1 MTETHVKLVSEKIP
15 GKKIRKNILWRQTWN
30 FYFFIL
36 GMAVG
41 VAAIYIWLTAKSDG
55 TLRIDSSDPDG
66 PYMFL
71 EVRRSIEDIRKKPFV
86 ILRVNLKS
94 YLTRK

>member
-1 MTETHVKLVSEKIP
+1 MEL
-15 GKKIRKNILWRQTWN
+15 L
-30 FYFFIL
+30 FFIL

-41 VAAIYIWLTAKSDG
+41 VAAIYIWLTVKSDG
-55 TLRIDSSDPDG
+55 TLRIDSSDP
-66 PYMFL
+66 YMFL
-71 EVRRSIEDIRKKPFV
+71 EVGRSIEDIRKKPFV

>member
-1 MTETHVKLVSEKIP
+1 MEADMEL
-15 GKKIRKNILWRQTWN
+15 L
-30 FYFFIL
+30 FFIL

-55 TLRIDSSDPDG
+55 TLRIDSYDPDG
-66 PYMFL
+66 LYMFL
-71 EVRRSIEDIRKKPFV
+71 EVRRSTEDIRKKPFV

>member
-1 MTETHVKLVSEKIP
+1 MEL
-15 GKKIRKNILWRQTWN
+15 L
-30 FYFFIL
+30 FFIL

-55 TLRIDSSDPDG
+55 TLLIDSSDPDG

-71 EVRRSIEDIRKKPFV
+71 EVGRSIEDIRKKPFV

>member
-1 MTETHVKLVSEKIP
+1 MEADMEL
-15 GKKIRKNILWRQTWN
+15 L
-30 FYFFIL
+30 FFIL

-71 EVRRSIEDIRKKPFV
+71 EVRSKPFSIFV
-86 ILRVNLKS
+86 LALAAS
-94 YLTRK
+94 A

>member
-1 MTETHVKLVSEKIP
+1 MEADMEL
-15 GKKIRKNILWRQTWN
+15 L
-30 FYFFIL
+30 FFIL

-41 VAAIYIWLTAKSDG
+41 VAAIYIWPTAKSDG
-55 TLRIDSSDPDG
+55 TLRIGSSGPDG

>member
-1 MTETHVKLVSEKIP
+1 MEL
-15 GKKIRKNILWRQTWN
+15 L
-30 FYFFIL
+30 FFIL

-66 PYMFL
+66 AIYVLGGQAQAPRTS
-71 EVRRSIEDIRKKPFV
+71 ERNRSSSCV
-86 ILRVNLKS
+86 
-94 YLTRK
+94 

>member
-1 MTETHVKLVSEKIP
+1 MEL
-15 GKKIRKNILWRQTWN
+15 L
-30 FYFFIL
+30 FFIL
-36 GMAVG
+36 GIAG
-41 VAAIYIWLTAKSDG
+41 LCIGLTAKSDG

>member
-1 MTETHVKLVSEKIP
+1 MEL
-15 GKKIRKNILWRQTWN
+15 L
-30 FYFFIL
+30 FFIL

-66 PYMFL
+66 PYKA
-71 EVRRSIEDIRKKPFV
+71 EKEETAIYEADAVVVEDKDSEGTDK
-86 ILRVNLKS
+86 
-94 YLTRK
+94 

>member
-1 MTETHVKLVSEKIP
+1 MEL
-15 GKKIRKNILWRQTWN
+15 L
-30 FYFFIL
+30 FFIL

-71 EVRRSIEDIRKKPFV
+71 EVRRSTEDIRKKPFV

-94 YLTRK
+94 YLKNMYVTIEEDEFAAKYAAEEGPEE

>member
-1 MTETHVKLVSEKIP
+1 MEL
-15 GKKIRKNILWRQTWN
+15 L
-30 FYFFIL
+30 FFIL

-55 TLRIDSSDPDG
+55 TLRIDSSDP
-66 PYMFL
+66 YMFL
-71 EVRRSIEDIRKKPFV
+71 EVRRSTEDIRKKPFV

>member
-1 MTETHVKLVSEKIP
+1 MEL
-15 GKKIRKNILWRQTWN
+15 L
-30 FYFFIL
+30 FFIL

-55 TLRIDSSDPDG
+55 SLRIGSSDPDG

>member
-1 MTETHVKLVSEKIP
+1 MLNWYLKKSLVRKSEK
-15 GKKIRKNILWRQTWN
+15 T
-30 FYFFIL
+30 FYGELLFFIL

-71 EVRRSIEDIRKKPFV
+71 EVRRSTEDIRKKPFV

>member
-1 MTETHVKLVSEKIP
+1 MEL
-15 GKKIRKNILWRQTWN
+15 L
-30 FYFFIL
+30 FFIL

-55 TLRIDSSDPDG
+55 TLQIDSSDPDG

-71 EVRRSIEDIRKKPFV
+71 EVGRSIEDIRKKPFV

>member
-1 MTETHVKLVSEKIP
+1 MEL
-15 GKKIRKNILWRQTWN
+15 L
-30 FYFFIL
+30 FFIL

-41 VAAIYIWLTAKSDG
+41 VAAICIWLTAKSDG

-66 PYMFL
+66 PYM
-71 EVRRSIEDIRKKPFV
+71 